1 MSVASNPVSSASVPV
16 VIAPSLL
23 SADFARLGEE
33 VAALDAAGADWLH
46 VDVMDGRF
54 VPNLTIGPMVVA
66 ALRPRTR
73 LPLDCHLMIEE
84 PERYVAEFARV
95 GADIITVHPEAGAH
109 THRTVQAIKACGVT
123 FAASMLERVIE
134 ERAKGDP
141 TAAEGIRQVIAKE
154 IGGDLRRI
162 KPGSPE
168 AETLKQALI
177 DRVKQVIGKTLEGG
191 VLRKEDELK
200 YEKILPTVRDTG
212 EIVTSKLDGLEAAIV
227 KKRGRLVDSLEDAG
241 YDVSKF
247 RQRGAASGGPVQ
259 VTAPNGKT
267 YTFGDQAAA
276 DAFKRSA
283 GIN

>member
-95 GADIITVHPEAGAH
+95 GALHRLRQHVVHLENDLDEFVARQRVGQPERERARAVAQQPGAH
-109 THRTVQAIKACGVT
+109 HRAVGARDQ
-123 FAASMLERVIE
+123 R
-134 ERAKGDP
+134 D
-141 TAAEGIRQVIAKE
+141 
-154 IGGDLRRI
+154 
-162 KPGSPE
+162 
-168 AETLKQALI
+168 
-177 DRVKQVIGKTLEGG
+177 G
-191 VLRKEDELK
+191 VLGHRGPLDRHDGAGILQS
-200 YEKILPTVRDTG
+200 ILP
-212 EIVTSKLDGLEAAIV
+212 L
-227 KKRGRLVDSLEDAG
+227 
-241 YDVSKF
+241 
-247 RQRGAASGGPVQ
+247 ASIERPR
-259 VTAPNGKT
+259 PPP
-267 YTFGDQAAA
+267 
-276 DAFKRSA
+276 
-283 GIN
+283 

>member
-95 GADIITVHPEAGAH
+95 GADIITVHVEACRHLHRNLQQIRGLAH
-109 THRTVQAIKACGVT
+109 HAGGRVLAGVSLNPHTPASAIAEV
-123 FAASMLERVIE
+123 LELCDVVLVMSVNPGFGGQRFISQV
-134 ERAKGDP
+134 RPK
-141 TAAEGIRQVIAKE
+141 IRE
-154 IGGDLRRI
+154 LR
-162 KPGSPE
+162 
-168 AETLKQALI
+168 ALI
-177 DRVKQVIGKTLEGG
+177 DARGLATRIEVDGGITADNVHEVAGDGADSFVSGSG
-191 VLRKEDELK
+191 VLRSEQYD
-200 YEKILPTVRDTG
+200 RDYTAA
-212 EIVTSKLDGLEAAIV
+212 IAAMRARAEAARRRAEPGP
-227 KKRGRLVDSLEDAG
+227 RG
-241 YDVSKF
+241 
-247 RQRGAASGGPVQ
+247 
-259 VTAPNGKT
+259 
-267 YTFGDQAAA
+267 
-276 DAFKRSA
+276 
-283 GIN
+283 